1 MKRILYTLTTIIL
14 LSSCQSINKAVERGD
29 YEKAIQIA
37 KKQIQGDKNKSTKKI
52 KLLEEAYAKALKR
65 DLDKVKFLTDENRPE
80 NHDRIFD
87 IYTDVKYRQ
96 EALLPLL
103 PLVGKDGYRAE
114 FKFIKI
120 DGLIKETSERAAAY
134 HYELAN
140 KYLAKAE
147 KGDKWAARKAYTQ
160 LDQVN
165 RHFRHYNDLESLKEK
180 ALFLGTTRIMVRS
193 ENRSLVAMP
202 VGFQEALLALN
213 VRSLNDQWTEYF
225 TVEPSYAEID
235 MVAEME
241 ITNFQV
247 SPERE
252 FVKEYRDSKEIEE
265 GWEYFYDSNGN
276 VAKDT
281 LGNDIKKPKLVWIHA
296 DVIEINRTKAA
307 NVGGVI
313 KFYDA
318 RTTELVNSKNFNVT
332 SEFSDFACSY
342 RGDKRALTSHTRG
355 RLNNHPAPFP
365 TDESI
370 ALQAANKLKG
380 IMMNEIKRF
389 VI

>member
-96 EALLPLL
+96 GALLPLL